1 MKKINMKWIIIGAAV
16 IVVIAIIIFLS
27 LQNRKDTGS
36 EKDEP
41 DGQQEQTVTGVMKDG
56 ELVDYEA
63 EGMLVLDTYKN
74 RKVTVTPTE
83 TEVYQSILLEAE
95 DAEVEADNADRV
107 QKNDW
112 ISLDYVGYIDEQ
124 ESDALNE
131 TGAVIQV
138 GAGNLFNAAFERSLM
153 GLKIGEDY
161 SFDISFPEDYYDVDV
176 AGQDVTFSV
185 TVNAKFNDDY
195 AKAMSKNK
203 YSTVKEYFEYMK
215 VKEEK
220 ENRETV
226 GDTVWDE
233 LVEKCEVKEY
243 PEGSKKQA
251 YKDLKRSYKG
261 FAEASGFTYDEFI
274 GNLGYTEQDMRSMAN
289 DNVRNRMIAKTIAV
303 KENLQLTDEQYEAYL
318 LEYVDPEE
326 EEDKTIKAL
335 EKAYWEQESS
345 YPRDDML
352 IELVK
357 EYIGKKAK
365 MK

>member
-1 MKKINMKWIIIGAAV
+1 MKKKYGKWILLGAAV
-16 IVVIAIIIFLS
+16 ILVLVLAVFLFLRGKKETGQEETVQESGQEETVIG
-27 LQNRKDTGS
+27 D
-36 EKDEP
+36 
-41 DGQQEQTVTGVMKDG
+41 MKDG

-63 EGMLVLDTYKN
+63 QGMLDLASYKN
-74 RKVTVTPTE
+74 RKVTVTPTD

-95 DAEVEADNADRV
+95 DAEVEGENADRV

-112 ISLDYVGYIDEQ
+112 ISLDYVGYIEGQ
-124 ESDALNE
+124 ESEDLNE

-161 SFDISFPEDYYDVDV
+161 SFAISFPGNYYDVDV

-185 TVNAKFNDDY
+185 TVNAKFNDEY
-195 AKAMSKNK
+195 AKAMSKKK
-203 YSTVKEYFEYMK
+203 YPTVKDYFAYMK
-215 VKEEK
+215 RKVEK

-233 LVEKCEVKEY
+233 LVEECEVKEY

-261 FAEASGFTYDEFI
+261 FAEASGITYDEFI
-274 GNLGYTEQDMRSMAN
+274 GDLGYTDQDIRSMAN
-289 DNVRNRMIAKTIAV
+289 ENVRNRMVAKTIAQ

-318 LEYVDPEE
+318 LDYIEPEE
-326 EEDKTIKAL
+326 EEDKTLKAL

-357 EYIGKKAK
+357 KYIGEKAQ
-365 MK
+365 ME

>member
-1 MKKINMKWIIIGAAV
+1 MKKKHIKWILLGAAV
-16 IVVIAIIIFLS
+16 VVMIALIIFLC
-27 LQNRKDTGS
+27 LRGKDTSS
-36 EKDEP
+36 ENEVQDSE
-41 DGQQEQTVTGVMKDG
+41 QEQTVTGDMKDG

-74 RKVTVTPTE
+74 RQVTVTPTE

-95 DAEVEADNADRV
+95 DAEVEAENADRV

-185 TVNAKFNDDY
+185 TINAKFNDDY
-195 AKAMSKNK
+195 ARAMSKNK

-261 FAEASGFTYDEFI
+261 FAEASGITYDEFI
-274 GNLGYTEQDMRSMAN
+274 GDLGYTEQDVRSMAN
-289 DNVRNRMIAKTIAV
+289 DNVRDRMIAKTIAV

-326 EEDKTIKAL
+326 EADKTIKAM

-357 EYIGKKAK
+357 EYIGKMAK

>member
-1 MKKINMKWIIIGAAV
+1 MKKKHIKWILLGA
-16 IVVIAIIIFLS
+16 VVVVLIALVLFFCLRGGNETS
-27 LQNRKDTGS
+27 PENEVQDS
-36 EKDEP
+36 E
-41 DGQQEQTVTGVMKDG
+41 QEQTVVGDMKDG

-74 RKVTVTPTE
+74 REVTVTPTE

-95 DAEVEADNADRV
+95 DAEVEAENADRV

-153 GLKIGEDY
+153 GLKIGEEY

-203 YSTVKEYFEYMK
+203 YPTVKEYFEYMK

-251 YKDLKRSYKG
+251 YKDLKRSYQG
-261 FAEASGFTYDEFI
+261 FAEASGITYDEFI
-274 GNLGYTEQDMRSMAN
+274 GDLGYTEQDVRSMAN
-289 DNVRNRMIAKTIAV
+289 DNVRDRMIAKTIAV
-303 KENLQLTDEQYEAYL
+303 KENLKLTDEQYEAYL

-326 EEDKTIKAL
+326 EADKTLKAM

-357 EYIGKKAK
+357 EYIGKTAK

>member
-1 MKKINMKWIIIGAAV
+1 MKKKHRKWMLIGAAV
-16 IVVIAIIIFLS
+16 VVLIALVLFFCL
-27 LQNRKDTGS
+27 RGGS
-36 EKDEP
+36 ESGPEKEVQDRE
-41 DGQQEQTVTGVMKDG
+41 QQQTVTGDMKDG

-74 RKVTVTPTE
+74 RKVTVTPTD

-95 DAEVEADNADRV
+95 DAEVEGVNADRV

-161 SFDISFPEDYYDVDV
+161 SFDISFPENYYDVDV

-195 AKAMSKNK
+195 AKVMSKDK
-203 YSTVKEYFEYMK
+203 YPTVKEYFAYMK
-215 VKEEK
+215 KKEEK

-226 GDTVWDE
+226 GDTVWEE

-251 YKDLKRSYKG
+251 YKDLKRSYQG
-261 FAEASGFTYDEFI
+261 FAEASGITYDEFV
-274 GNLGYTEQDMRSMAN
+274 GDLGYTDEDMHSMAN
-289 DNVRNRMIAKTIAV
+289 DNVRNRMVAKTIAK

-318 LEYVDPEE
+318 LDYLEPEE
-326 EEDKTIKAL
+326 EADKTLKAM
-335 EKAYWEQESS
+335 EKAYQEQESS

-357 EYIGKKAK
+357 EFIGKSAQ